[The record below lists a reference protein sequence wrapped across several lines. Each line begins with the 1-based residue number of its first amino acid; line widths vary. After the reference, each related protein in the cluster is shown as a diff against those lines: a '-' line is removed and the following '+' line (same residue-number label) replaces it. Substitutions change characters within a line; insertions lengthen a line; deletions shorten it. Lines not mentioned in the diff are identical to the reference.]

1 MSEIKNVVV
10 VGGGFMGSGIAQV
23 SAQHG
28 FKTWVV
34 DLTSAALEQSRKNI
48 RSSLERVKSKRSQTD
63 HEKLVTNVFNNLRFT
78 VDLNEA
84 VKEADLVIEVVPE
97 KLKVKQELMQ
107 RLERICPSKTIFAT
121 NTSTLVLKQ
130 IGALMKEPSRFGGL
144 HYFFPVPISEIVEV
158 VKADKTSEQ
167 TFHKLVQYTKEI
179 KKIPIRCKDT
189 PGFIVNR
196 VLIPQQNA
204 ALHLVDSG
212 IATFEEVDI
221 ACQKALGFPIGP
233 FKLMDMIGLD
243 VAKQIRDGLI
253 EHNPELHVDSSPTLN
268 KLVSNGHLGQKTGRG
283 FYDYRRAKL

>member
-1 MSEIKNVVV
+1 MSGIKNVVV
-10 VGGGFMGSGIAQV
+10 VGGGFMGSGIGQV

-28 FKTWVV
+28 FNTWIV
-34 DLTSAALEQSRKNI
+34 DLTSAALEQSKKNI
-48 RSSLERVKSKRSQTD
+48 RNSLERVKNKSSQAD
-63 HEKLVTNVFNNLRFT
+63 HEKLVTSVFNKLRFT

-84 VKEADLVIEVVPE
+84 VKDADLVIEVVPE

-107 RLERICPSKTIFAT
+107 RLEQICPLKTIFAT
-121 NTSTLVLKQ
+121 NTSTLVLAQ

-167 TFHKLVQYTKEI
+167 TFNKLVQYTKEI

-253 EHNPELHVDSSPTLN
+253 EHNPELHVDPSPTLN
-268 KLVSNGHLGQKTGRG
+268 KLVSDGHLGQKTGRG

>member
-1 MSEIKNVVV
+1 MSGIKNVVV
-10 VGGGFMGSGIAQV
+10 VGGGFMGSGIGQV

-28 FKTWVV
+28 FNTWIV
-34 DLTSAALEQSRKNI
+34 DLTSAALEQSKKNI
-48 RSSLERVKSKRSQTD
+48 RNSLERVKNKSSQAD
-63 HEKLVTNVFNNLRFT
+63 HEKLVTSVFNKLRFT

-84 VKEADLVIEVVPE
+84 VKDADLVIEVVPE

-107 RLERICPSKTIFAT
+107 RLEQICPLKTIFAT
-121 NTSTLVLKQ
+121 NTSTLVLAQ
-130 IGALMKEPSRFGGL
+130 IGALMKEPSRF
-144 HYFFPVPISEIVEV
+144 VPISEIVEV

-167 TFHKLVQYTKEI
+167 TFNKLVQYTKEI

-253 EHNPELHVDSSPTLN
+253 EHNPELHVDPSPTLN
-268 KLVSNGHLGQKTGRG
+268 KLVSDGHLGQKTGRG